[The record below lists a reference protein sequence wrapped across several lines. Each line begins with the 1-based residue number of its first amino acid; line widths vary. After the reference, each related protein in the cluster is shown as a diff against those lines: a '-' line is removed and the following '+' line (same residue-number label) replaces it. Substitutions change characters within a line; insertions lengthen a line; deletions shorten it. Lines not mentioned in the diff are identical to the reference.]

1 MTVKARIVGI
11 WAVTIVL
18 LLLRRFEVID
28 WSPWVIVAPV
38 LFLLSAISVP
48 MLIVIWIGVYRGLK
62 IRIVDGKG
70 KPGNVR

>member
-28 WSPWVIVAPV
+28 WSPWVIVAPG
-38 LFLLSAISVP
+38 LF
-48 MLIVIWIGVYRGLK
+48 MLTIIVIALSRPILIGLYRGWK